1 MSLRI
6 FSNSSVYALRAL
18 MYLVSRREKQK
29 YISIKEMSETLDIS
43 FHFLTK
49 ALQPLTH
56 KGILMSSRGP
66 AGGVSFLK
74 APEEVTLM
82 EIILILEGEDFFKS
96 CMLGLEGCGHQR
108 PCPVHGVWMDIKSIL
123 MKEFSSISL
132 AMIGDKTVMQH
143 LRLMNL

>member
-1 MSLRI
+1 
-6 FSNSSVYALRAL
+6 
-18 MYLVSRREKQK
+18 
-29 YISIKEMSETLDIS
+29 SIREMSETLGLS

-56 KGILMSSRGP
+56 EGVLMSSRGP
-66 AGGVSFLK
+66 AGVVSFLK
-74 APEEVTLM
+74 APEEVTLR

-143 LRLMNL
+143 LTLMNL

>member
-1 MSLRI
+1 
-6 FSNSSVYALRAL
+6 
-18 MYLVSRREKQK
+18 MYLVSKREKQR
-29 YISIKEMSETLDIS
+29 YFSIREMSETLDIS

-49 ALQPLTH
+49 ALQPLTQ
-56 KGILMSSRGP
+56 KGILVSSRGP

-82 EIILILEGEDFFKS
+82 EIILILEGEDFFNS
-96 CMLGLEGCGHQR
+96 CMLGLDGCGLQR

-132 AMIGDKTVMQH
+132 AMIGDKTFTQH
-143 LRLMNL
+143 LRLMNV